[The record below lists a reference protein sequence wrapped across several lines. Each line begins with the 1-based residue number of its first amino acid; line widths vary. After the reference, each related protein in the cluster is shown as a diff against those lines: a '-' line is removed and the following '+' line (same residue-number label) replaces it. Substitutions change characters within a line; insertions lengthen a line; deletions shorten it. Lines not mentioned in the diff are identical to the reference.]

1 MSFRLLEQA
10 ILGKSCPAAMEVS
23 ELHSRSSISA
33 LITALTICAV
43 LTAVS
48 LLVPPFVDNDSGAG
62 FLAWRGTLQGEFN
75 SVIAPDHTNI
85 AKDVIRFQTVWS
97 PGQYLVP
104 GAISLLGVPL
114 GVAMTLTVGL
124 SLLLS
129 LLGWV
134 AVVQTFAPRAGL
146 ALPVLILIA
155 LFHYSTHAF
164 STYHG
169 GEILQQ
175 AVTPW
180 LILAAYRVPQT
191 GVAAA
196 GSLAAGVVFLG
207 FFAKLTGVIVALAAL
222 AASALVC
229 LASGRRITRGIV
241 GGAFG
246 AVAAL
251 AVLYLGFLS
260 RGPTA
265 ASQTSWSL
273 PFGDIAFSL
282 LAPWIAGISWPDPM
296 YLILSKF
303 FYLPAVHI
311 ALLLPPAVLVMA
323 LVLFWRPQT
332 TKEQEFR
339 TFSLWFSGILAAVFI
354 LLFIHGAVIE
364 PEERHFRSAGTLLFI
379 CAMMAVAGAGIPR
392 WMRGVFLTLCAVMA
406 LFGLASVPYHQ
417 LTTAKGPWLDQKSWT
432 NQSLTNQK
440 IFDPAAVD
448 FLREAYAREGRNALL
463 VLPIYQLALTLPT
476 KARVLAM
483 DFNWATQS
491 EVQDLRYAGRV
502 PGHVF
507 VLLPNTIIDAQSG
520 ASDASKGRAFLSA
533 FTDYAVDAWKR
544 KSFQN
549 TSVFF
554 Q

>member
-10 ILGKSCPAAMEVS
+10 ILGKSRPVAMEVS
-23 ELHSRSSISA
+23 ELQSRSEISA
-33 LITALTICAV
+33 LIAALIMCAV

-48 LLVPPFVDNDSGAG
+48 LLVPPFVDNDSGYG

-85 AKDVIRFQTVWS
+85 AKDEIGFLTVWS

-104 GAISLLGVPL
+104 GAISLSGVPL
-114 GVAMTLTVGL
+114 GVAMTLTIGL

-146 ALPVLILIA
+146 ALPVVILIG

-169 GEILQQ
+169 GEILQL
-175 AVTPW
+175 AATPW

-191 GVAAA
+191 GAAAA

-241 GGAFG
+241 GGVFG

-251 AVLYLGFLS
+251 VVLYLGFLS

-265 ASQTSWSL
+265 ASQISWSL
-273 PFGDIAFSL
+273 PFGDIAFCL

-296 YLILSKF
+296 YLFLSKF

-311 ALLLPPAVLVMA
+311 ALLLPPAVLIMA
-323 LVLFWRPQT
+323 LVLCWRPQT
-332 TKEQEFR
+332 TKEQQFR
-339 TFSLWFSGILAAVFI
+339 TFSLWFSGIFTAVFI
-354 LLFIHGAVIE
+354 MLFIHGAVIE

-379 CAMMAVAGAGIPR
+379 CAMMAVAGAGISK

-417 LTTAKGPWLDQKSWT
+417 LRTAKGPWLDQKSWT
-432 NQSLTNQK
+432 NQRLTNQD

-448 FLREAYAREGRNALL
+448 FLREAYAREGRNALF
-463 VLPIYQLALTLPT
+463 VLPSYQLALTLPT
-476 KARVLAM
+476 DARVLAM
-483 DFNWATQS
+483 DVNWATKS

-520 ASDASKGRAFLSA
+520 ASDASKGGALLSA
-533 FTDYAVDAWKR
+533 FTDYAVGAWKK